1 MQLCFVFELK
11 LSKETIQIAQ
21 PIDEQVFD
29 DLISLVKANQNVAFV
44 CFAPQLFRKRRFAY
58 TPSSFEK
65 QSVVR
70 SVLFLPFEHFL
81 KNFSLKHCS
90 QISFFTNA
98 QQFSESLFTIAPIN
112 NSSLTQKRPDP
123 LRNRACI

>member
-70 SVLFLPFEHFL
+70 SVLFLPFCLLYTSDAADEL
-81 KNFSLKHCS
+81 
-90 QISFFTNA
+90 
-98 QQFSESLFTIAPIN
+98 
-112 NSSLTQKRPDP
+112 
-123 LRNRACI
+123 